1 MASSCLNISVGEIR
15 ILLTMSQIIRVGIP
29 GGGGASGEVRL
40 YQIGFM
46 NTIDGL
52 VIDISWQEYYKN

>member
-1 MASSCLNISVGEIR
+1 
-15 ILLTMSQIIRVGIP
+15 MSQIIRVGIP

-52 VIDISWQEYYKN
+52 VIDRSWQEYYKN